1 MLLRETKVLQSVSS
15 WKIFKLNFLSKDR
28 LRQRQAQISLYY
40 KVTEENPLYLGHPLP
55 VLSFQPFL
63 GFLEMGMFI
72 LIARR
77 LQVLVHGIR
86 GAGCC
91 CRNWK
96 GEEGKARWEEK
107 QNAQSPQESQVFP
120 GTEILEKR
128 MQRMLMLL
136 KETPE
141 TLHQGW
147 SVFHLFSALRKGTF

>member
-107 QNAQSPQESQVFP
+107 QNALSPQESQAFP

-136 KETPE
+136 IETPE
-141 TLHQGW
+141 TLHHGW

>member
-1 MLLRETKVLQSVSS
+1 M
-15 WKIFKLNFLSKDR
+15 SKDR

-55 VLSFQPFL
+55 VLSFQPLL

-96 GEEGKARWEEK
+96 GEEGRYGL
-107 QNAQSPQESQVFP
+107 SS
-120 GTEILEKR
+120 
-128 MQRMLMLL
+128 
-136 KETPE
+136 
-141 TLHQGW
+141 
-147 SVFHLFSALRKGTF
+147 

>member
-1 MLLRETKVLQSVSS
+1 MLQNPSVLAFTRCYCRRPKSYSLCPHR
-15 WKIFKLNFLSKDR
+15 KHLNFMSKDR

-40 KVTEENPLYLGHPLP
+40 KATEENPLFYLGHPLP
-55 VLSFQPFL
+55 VLSFQPLL

-77 LQVLVHGIR
+77 LQVLVHSIR

-96 GEEGKARWEEK
+96 GEEEKARWEEK
-107 QNAQSPQESQVFP
+107 QNAQSQQESQAFP
-120 GTEILEKR
+120 RTEILEKN

-141 TLHQGW
+141 TLHHG
-147 SVFHLFSALRKGTF
+147 